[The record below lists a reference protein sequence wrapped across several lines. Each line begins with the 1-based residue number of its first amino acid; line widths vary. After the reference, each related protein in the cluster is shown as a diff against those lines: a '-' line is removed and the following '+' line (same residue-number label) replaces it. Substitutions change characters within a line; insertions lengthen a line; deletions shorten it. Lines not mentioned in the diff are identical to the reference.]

1 VGNIQAATMY
11 KKMKRSFLVGFA
23 ATSFCLALSVA
34 LPISAL
40 ARVSSEIPGLTAAP
54 AYSESETAAILQ
66 EIEVFA
72 HVPVSIREA
81 ITIAEKRTPGI
92 RVVDVSFDGRAGNLV
107 YKIKAYRANETWNGM
122 IDASTGKVVGNG
134 MVTPVSSLEVNEK
147 LKLDNSGN
155 AGLALLDAVEIAEK
169 STAGKAVSAG
179 LGEADGK
186 LSFLVVVIADGSLKE
201 VSIAADQE
209 KNRTGQPNVGRAA
222 KGNQAR

>member
-1 VGNIQAATMY
+1 
-11 KKMKRSFLVGFA
+11 
-23 ATSFCLALSVA
+23 
-34 LPISAL
+34 
-40 ARVSSEIPGLTAAP
+40 
-54 AYSESETAAILQ
+54 
-66 EIEVFA
+66 
-72 HVPVSIREA
+72 
-81 ITIAEKRTPGI
+81 
-92 RVVDVSFDGRAGNLV
+92 
-107 YKIKAYRANETWNGM
+107 M

-147 LKLDNSGN
+147 LKLDNSGT

-186 LSFLVVVIADGSLKE
+186 LSFLVVVVADGSLKE